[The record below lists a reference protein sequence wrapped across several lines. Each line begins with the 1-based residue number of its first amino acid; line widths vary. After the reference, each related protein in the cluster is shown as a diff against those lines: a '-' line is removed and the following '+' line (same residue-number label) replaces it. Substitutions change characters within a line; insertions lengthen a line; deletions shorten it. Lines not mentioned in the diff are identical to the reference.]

1 LKNILIVDMAKYSI
15 GLLFISLLFITC
27 KKEKDSF
34 SSESINDYYPLQVGK
49 YITYDLDSTVFVN
62 FGQKDTTVHYQ
73 AQDRVDAE
81 ITDNLGRPAYRVI
94 RYLRKD
100 TSEDWVPNNTFLVVP
115 TENSIEYV
123 ENNLRFLKLKTP
135 FKQDFSWKG
144 NSYVDTYSVNSEVKY
159 LDDWDYVYDSINA
172 PLTISSLTI
181 DSTLKVSERDE
192 FLGQDPSIP
201 GTQYAEKTYALEKYG
216 KGIGLIYRE
225 FLHWEYQGDQSGD
238 PGYFAGYGIRLTI
251 TDHN

>member
-1 LKNILIVDMAKYSI
+1 MAKYSI

-123 ENNLRFLKLKTP
+123 ENNLRFIKLKLPVT
-135 FKQDFSWKG
+135 QDYTWKG
-144 NSYVDTYSVNSEVKY
+144 NSFINTTSDTAIFDFRY
-159 LDDWDYVYDSINA
+159 LANWDYAYDSVDA
-172 PLTISSLTI
+172 PLTLGAITL
-181 DSTLKVSERDE
+181 DSTVKVAQRDDVV
-192 FLGQDPSIP
+192 GNPGDPNSYTEINY
-201 GTQYAEKTYALEKYG
+201 GVEYYA
-216 KGIGLIYRE
+216 KGIGMVYKRI
-225 FLHWEYQGDQSGD
+225 LHSEYQ
-238 PGYFAGYGIRLTI
+238 PPANNRAGYYSDNTKGATFTMI
-251 TDHN
+251 DHN